1 MNNNV
6 ETIINELLEVKS
18 PIEKVEGPYKVIVI
32 YPNNCWGIAAL
43 KFDGKQCFGIRWFDT
58 NLGTP
63 NSHGKKAWFILP
75 DMVANGIID
84 TFSFN
89 ASVKVKLRKFLAGEE
104 IDSLHLSDIT
114 TLVIDEVEV

>member
-32 YPNNCWGIAAL
+32 YPNDYWGIAAL

-58 NLGTP
+58 SLGTP
-63 NSHGKKAWFILP
+63 NSFAKKTWFILP
-75 DMVANGIID
+75 DVVANGIID

-89 ASVKVKLRKFLAGEE
+89 AQTKLKLRKFLANEDE
-104 IDSLHLSDIT
+104 IDGSDLSDIT
-114 TLVIDEVEV
+114 TLVIDEV

>member
-1 MNNNV
+1 MNNDI
-6 ETIINELLEVKS
+6 ETKIKELLEVKS
-18 PIEKVEGPYKVIVI
+18 PIDKIDGPYKVIVI
-32 YPNNCWGIAAL
+32 YLNEYWGIAAL
-43 KFDGKQCFGIRWFDT
+43 KFDGKPCFGIRWFDT
-58 NLGTP
+58 SLGTP

-75 DMVANGIID
+75 DIVANGIID

-114 TLVIDEVEV
+114 TLVIGEV